1 VRDEVVLP
9 PLPGSVKRA
18 RQFVGSALQA
28 IGSGAM
34 ADDAVLV
41 VSELVTNAVVHA
53 GTEITVRVMSEA
65 DGQVRVEIG
74 DGSPDLPGLR
84 IPNAGSRSGR
94 GLLLVEHFTQQWG
107 VDRTGAGKVVWFIV
121 PQEG

>member
-9 PLPGSVKRA
+9 PLPASVKRA
-18 RQFVGSALQA
+18 RQFVASALRTIGSA
-28 IGSGAM
+28 SV

-53 GTEITVRVMSEA
+53 GTEITVGVITQA
-65 DGQVRVEIG
+65 DGRVRVEIG
-74 DGSPDLPGLR
+74 DGSADLPGLR

-107 VDRTGAGKVVWFIV
+107 VDRTAAGKIVWFIV

>member
-1 VRDEVVLP
+1 MRDEVVLP
-9 PLPGSVKRA
+9 PLPASVKRA
-18 RQFVGSALQA
+18 RQFVGGALAA
-28 IGSGAM
+28 IGNGAT

-53 GTEITVRVMSEA
+53 GTDITVSVVTLPE
-65 DGQVRVEIG
+65 GGVRVEIA
-74 DGSPDLPGLR
+74 DGSTDLPGLR

-107 VDRTGAGKVVWFIV
+107 VDRTAAGKVVWFIV